1 VITKYNLNSIIVIL
15 PADSVK
21 GSLRLID
28 GHGAILFKQNVSGQ
42 QRLKILI
49 NKLLKGNY
57 FEQYITSD
65 GQQSEHIVMLK

>member
-1 VITKYNLNSIIVIL
+1 M
-15 PADSVK
+15 
-21 GSLRLID
+21 
-28 GHGAILFKQNVSGQ
+28 SGQ